1 MFYANAASLP
11 YMLFLYYL
19 IQNNC
24 KPELVFLLGS
34 LDIIL
39 HSYIGSYYIGFESNY
54 IYFMLSLPLVL
65 YFSQNWST
73 SQKRSYVLGIGILL
87 VSGIYFLKSHIPIN
101 NLNVELINNIA
112 ILNTLIIATG
122 IFFIVYHFNKIV
134 KENDLA
140 LLNTNRLLIEQN
152 LESDKQLKR
161 QDILLREIH
170 HRMKNNL
177 QVVTSLL
184 RLQLKDIDDQ
194 KAIDILKETK
204 NRVLSLAKLHEKM
217 YQSEDLEHINVKQHL
232 TVLTE
237 DLIKNYS
244 VNQYI
249 KTDIIVDEIKFG
261 IKTLVPLG
269 LLINEIVTNSLK
281 HAFEKKTY
289 GIITVHL
296 KQDTPTHFE
305 LVIGDNGSGI
315 TDIINTNGLGTKLIK
330 IFTKQ
335 LNGTIS
341 KLKRPGTMYTIQF
354 EKIDD

>member
-1 MFYANAASLP
+1 
-11 YMLFLYYL
+11 MLLLYYL

-65 YFSQNWST
+65 YFDQNWSS
-73 SQKRSYVLGIGILL
+73 SQKKSYVLGIGILL
-87 VSGIYFLKSHIPIN
+87 VSGIFFFKSHTPIN

-122 IFFIVYHFNKIV
+122 VFFIVYHFNKIV

-140 LLNTNRLLIEQN
+140 LLNTNRLLMEQN

-194 KAIDILKETK
+194 KAIDILKETQ
-204 NRVLSLAKLHEKM
+204 NRVLSLARLHEKM
-217 YQSEDLEHINVKQHL
+217 YRSDDLEHINVKQHL

-244 VNQYI
+244 VNQNI
-249 KTDIIVDEIKFG
+249 KTNIQVDDVKLG
-261 IKTLVPLG
+261 VKTLVPLG
-269 LLINEIVTNSLK
+269 LIINEIITNSLK
-281 HAFEKKTY
+281 YAFTNINNGE
-289 GIITVHL
+289 ITVHL

-305 LVIGDNGSGI
+305 LIIGDNGSGMKG
-315 TDIINTNGLGTKLIK
+315 IIENNGLGSKLIK
-330 IFTKQ
+330 IFTQQ

-341 KLKRPGTMYTIQF
+341 KQQKPGTMYNIQF
-354 EKIDD
+354 EKIDG